1 MKRLMNELVL
11 TLVGVAVITLAML
24 DSHLHAQQLRRND
37 DPVLVKQDAGIL
49 LAQTPQETKQ
59 LAVRQA
65 MQFVWTNYE
74 QRAFGA
80 DALHPVTGD
89 ASVGQWGNVS
99 CTLVDALDTLWLMD
113 LKDEFKR
120 ARDYV
125 ATNLRYAY
133 MGRDGK
139 SVSVFETTI
148 RDVGGLL
155 SAFELSGDLV
165 FRDKARELA
174 DLLSPAFN
182 EDWGFFYAQFNPN
195 TKTGSLSPWSPDQ
208 ALLAEIGSLQLELR
222 CLSAVTGDPS
232 YARMVRSS
240 AKDRFSVMRILSYWT
255 CF

>member
-1 MKRLMNELVL
+1 MNELVL
-11 TLVGVAVITLAML
+11 VLVAVIMIALALL
-24 DSHLHAQQLRRND
+24 DSHLHVRRSG
-37 DPVLVKQDAGIL
+37 DPVLMKQAASTL
-49 LAQTPQETKQ
+49 LAQTAQETKR

-65 MQFVWTNYE
+65 MQFVWANYE

-89 ASVGQWGNVS
+89 ASVDQWGNVS

-125 ATNLRYAY
+125 ATNLSYAY
-133 MGRDGK
+133 MGRNSK

-155 SAFELSGDLV
+155 SAYELSGDVV
-165 FRDKARELA
+165 FRDKAQELV
-174 DLLSPAFN
+174 DLLAPAFN
-182 EDWGFFYAQFNPN
+182 EDWGFFYSRIHPH
-195 TKTGSLSPWSPDQ
+195 TKRASLSPWSPDQ

-222 CLSAVTGDPS
+222 CLTDVTGDPS
-232 YARMVRSS
+232 YARMVRSC
-240 AKDRFSVMRILSYWT
+240 AKERFSSDS
-255 CF
+255 